1 MKNTTI
7 PLTIYIRTHNEESR
21 IGAVVRR
28 AISTGAEVIIVD
40 DESTDKTKMIAKEAG
55 AIVFENKWEGS
66 GKQKR
71 FAENLAS
78 NKWLLDIDADEI
90 LSEELVKE
98 LKILFSNPPKPGLYK
113 IKYIIIPPFPKG
125 SKWNYAN
132 SDWRCKLYHTD
143 IIRIPDHIASD
154 QFKIPN
160 SIKVKKLANPIY
172 HYSFLN
178 ISHEITKMNKVSS
191 NRADG
196 YKLKPKLILGIRILF
211 AYPFYFMKKYFKN
224 RMFTAGL
231 YGFSCAAVIAMN
243 RWFKDVKMYE
253 KYLVKKGLNNI
264 DDEC

>member
-71 FAENLAS
+71 FAENVAS

-113 IKYIIIPPFPKG
+113 LKYIIIPPFPKG

-143 IIRIPDHIASD
+143 IIRIPDHIAS
-154 QFKIPN
+154 
-160 SIKVKKLANPIY
+160 
-172 HYSFLN
+172 
-178 ISHEITKMNKVSS
+178 IS
-191 NRADG
+191 
-196 YKLKPKLILGIRILF
+196 LKFRIVLRL
-211 AYPFYFMKKYFKN
+211 K
-224 RMFTAGL
+224 
-231 YGFSCAAVIAMN
+231 S
-243 RWFKDVKMYE
+243 
-253 KYLVKKGLNNI
+253 
-264 DDEC
+264 